1 MVLTTDNRRSIN
13 ISQILPG
20 QYHIWDMYGIYM
32 CEPEN
37 QSSQNVVKR
46 DWIGCNDS
54 TIYANHFQPTA
65 GVRTMA
71 EADNSETEDLCDQGC
86 IF

>member
-1 MVLTTDNRRSIN
+1 M
-13 ISQILPG
+13 
-20 QYHIWDMYGIYM
+20 
-32 CEPEN
+32 
-37 QSSQNVVKR
+37 KK
-46 DWIGCNDS
+46 DWIIGADS
-54 TIYANHFQPTA
+54 TIYANYFQPIA

>member
-1 MVLTTDNRRSIN
+1 MVLTQKIKKYLNNWNPFGYAS
-13 ISQILPG
+13 
-20 QYHIWDMYGIYM
+20 
-32 CEPEN
+32 

-46 DWIGCNDS
+46 DWIGCTDS
-54 TIYANHFQPTA
+54 TIYATYFQPIA